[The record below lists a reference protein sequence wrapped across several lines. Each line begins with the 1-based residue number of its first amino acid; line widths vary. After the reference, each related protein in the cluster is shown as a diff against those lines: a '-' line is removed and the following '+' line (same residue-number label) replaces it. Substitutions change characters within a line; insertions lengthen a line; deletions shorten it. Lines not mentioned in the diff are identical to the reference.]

1 MFNSTMSGT
10 PTTARRAGA
19 TKIAAVAA
27 AAAGKSPEVDA
38 GSPIVSFDSA
48 DLSNNKKRTDAIRR
62 MFDASSMAA
71 LPLGASPGAAATGHQ
86 IAGSGLF
93 DGGAISGDVLG
104 LERNER
110 LVYEFSC
117 ALLSNRMLLVH
128 GRYEMSH
135 SIENDRGSY
144 HPIPSTHLLNVSE
157 LPIEHRDD
165 QTVVWVVTLLGT
177 TGDMNPLSVCWR
189 VPLAFHLM
197 TTVHPPRPNH
207 TAGCTCSRST
217 SSSTLPS
224 LAIGR
229 A

>member
-1 MFNSTMSGT
+1 MSSPFAGVRLAPALTTVAEASSTIVQQCFKGKDAGRENSEDGSDGENEDSA
-10 PTTARRAGA
+10 PEVKKHVQQHNERDAND
-19 TKIAAVAA
+19 
-27 AAAGKSPEVDA
+27 SPESRSDENCSSGGSGSGKVAGGGPIVEYSGSVQKRRKRRKRKGGVDVDA

-48 DLSNNKKRTDAIRR
+48 DLSNNRKRTDAIRK

-71 LPLGASPGAAATGHQ
+71 LPLAASPGSATAGHQ

-135 SIENDRGSY
+135 SIEQDRR
-144 HPIPSTHLLNVSE
+144 T
-157 LPIEHRDD
+157 
-165 QTVVWVVTLLGT
+165 
-177 TGDMNPLSVCWR
+177 
-189 VPLAFHLM
+189 
-197 TTVHPPRPNH
+197 
-207 TAGCTCSRST
+207 
-217 SSSTLPS
+217 
-224 LAIGR
+224 
-229 A
+229 